1 MLEFKMLD
9 ITWFVPSCVK
19 FEITYPSGLVHIV
32 VNTMTLISNTISQM
46 VRFCIRNDM
55 EEQTSIQ
62 DITAF
67 DRTVSLEDKC
77 ILESITRKHKL

>member
-1 MLEFKMLD
+1 MLAFKMLD

-19 FEITYPSGLVHIV
+19 FETTYPSGLVHIV

-55 EEQTSIQ
+55 VKLSKDSLIITSNRHQ
-62 DITAF
+62 L
-67 DRTVSLEDKC
+67 V
-77 ILESITRKHKL
+77 